1 MKALKFLS
9 ILLLYPDKELINHL
23 GELKEFAIANKLDI
37 VMPLLEYLENADML
51 EVQAHYTANFD
62 LTPSCSLYLL
72 EHDEDNKN
80 KGSKLLIFLEKY
92 SKENLKLTQNHTP
105 DYLPIYL
112 EYLSLIP
119 KDMAIKEIERYS
131 DVLKKIFDKL
141 LYVNSPYASVFEALL
156 NKEVLYGLD

>member
-1 MKALKFLS
+1 MQSLKFLS
-9 ILLLYPDKELINHL
+9 ILLLYPDEELINHL
-23 GELKEFAIANKLDI
+23 CELKEFALANKLDV
-37 VMPLLEYLENADML
+37 VMPLLEYIENDDIL

-72 EHDEDNKN
+72 DNFEDNKN

-92 SKENLKLTQNHTP
+92 SKENLELSQNHTP

-119 KDMAIKEIERYS
+119 KDIAIKEIDHYS
-131 DVLKKIFDKL
+131 NVLNKIFEKL
-141 LYVNSPYASVFEALL
+141 LSINSPYALIFEALL